1 MIYSTSI
8 STFYKKLSLVS
19 SMHSFAQRHRESLEH
34 IANYEKATAERDI
47 LKRLIEVLDQRASER
62 YRSAV
67 EKLHKYEVERATVA
81 KSIPVAAIHEKP
93 LSSTHASV
101 QVTASTPAATGSGVG
116 AYYNAVKQ
124 KWAQDLIVEL
134 NTVMTTIMASVNSK
148 NPANKDVFDK
158 LNTELQALVAAGNNL
173 TEENFQTLYNFPEE
187 IFTAIQRA
195 DTFTGGMKTDFT
207 NQLAGKYG
215 NQATLTQTFADG
227 RVEGFKD
234 ILTAV
239 QGILTPEQFTI
250 FAEIATELQALADH
264 VGNFDE
270 AGLQRIED
278 AGEKLAAVINSSDL
292 TRNDKI
298 MFCQHITDL
307 YSDQVAA
314 LGSFDTVLDA
324 SIYVNQHQGTMF
336 SNLSSFVGSL
346 IGTFAPIDLSSSQ
359 GDISSAA
366 LAGALQTARGLNSRF
381 NELTAEQQKLINECI
396 KSLDTFK
403 CGEHLGAI
411 WAYFTASTV
420 VALNPTATMDHVK
433 AAILEEAKELDN
445 SSFQLASSMKSA
457 MTSIVNSSGSFSV
470 TVNSSTLQYT
480 IYSEKNG
487 KVGINQILLNYG
499 STGFLPEITKLA
511 KTNAESTARS
521 YFRFKALAAVESE
534 NVQNK
539 IEDLQSQLQQFTNMK
554 TELFDGQLLSQASEL
569 RALPLPSAVASVL
582 IDRYMPKEVDYLNEI
597 YKKLYYSNLGSS
609 VGNSIIDAISQYVNG
624 ATYFNFASY
633 VGQQPAVGAG
643 GANAF
648 PGSQESAQAKLD
660 QERKQAALY
669 LQETRGALTV
679 IEEQRARVLKD
690 DKITNEQRST
700 ILDSLRNYEDNIN
713 SISGSL
719 VLLQNYLQPLSI
731 AGGSVAGTF
740 EVKEGQEQW
749 QARLQIL
756 EEALVSGLVGN
767 MINGGMFP
775 LQSTIQSDQ
784 QSFADMG
791 QNFQLDL
798 QMHLT
803 SMQQEW
809 TVVATSLQLLNQMYL
824 SLARSLTG

>member
-8 STFYKKLSLVS
+8 STCYKKLPIIFST
-19 SMHSFAQRHRESLEH
+19 HSFAQKHRKSLEH
-34 IANYEKATAERDI
+34 IINYEKTTAERYI
-47 LKRLIEVLDQRASER
+47 LERLLEVLDQKASER

-67 EKLHKYEVERATVA
+67 EKLHKYEVERGTVV
-81 KSIPVAAIHEKP
+81 KSIPIAAVREKP
-93 LSSTHASV
+93 LSSAHASIV
-101 QVTASTPAATGSGVG
+101 VTASSSLVGSGVG
-116 AYYNAVKQ
+116 TYYNAVKQ
-124 KWAQDLIVEL
+124 KWARDLIASI
-134 NTVMTTIMASVNSK
+134 NTVMTKIMAEVGSK
-148 NPANKDVFDK
+148 NPTNKAVFDK
-158 LNTELQALVAAGNNL
+158 LNTELQGLIAAGTNL
-173 TEENFQTLYNFPEE
+173 TEENFQSLYNFPDA

-195 DTFTGGMKTDFT
+195 DTFTGGIKTDFT
-207 NQLAGKYG
+207 NQLAIQYG
-215 NQATLTQTFADG
+215 NQATLTQTFADS
-227 RVEGFKD
+227 RVEGLND

-239 QGILTPEQFTI
+239 EGVLTSEQLVS
-250 FAEIATELQALADH
+250 FAEIKKELQTLADH

-270 AGLQRIED
+270 AGLQQIGD
-278 AGEKLAAVINSSDL
+278 AGEKLAAIINASEL

-307 YSDQVAA
+307 YSDQVTA

-324 SIYVNQHQGTMF
+324 SIYVNQHQKGMF
-336 SNLSSFVGSL
+336 TDLTSFLGSL
-346 IGTFAPIDLSSSQ
+346 IGVFAPIDLSSSQ

-381 NELTAEQQKLINECI
+381 NELTSAQQQLINQCAQ
-396 KSLDTFK
+396 SLSSFK

-411 WAYFTASTV
+411 WAYFTTSTV
-420 VALNPTATMDHVK
+420 VALNPTATMNDVK
-433 AAILEEAKELDN
+433 AVILEEAKELDN
-445 SSFQLASSMKSA
+445 SSFELAAPMKAA
-457 MTSIVNSSGSFSV
+457 MTQIVNSNGSFSI
-470 TVNSSTLQYT
+470 TVNSQNFQYT
-480 IYSEKNG
+480 IYSNNSG
-487 KVGINQILLNYG
+487 KVEINQILLNYG

-511 KTNAESTARS
+511 KAVSENTARS
-521 YFRFKALAAVESE
+521 YFRFKALANVESE
-534 NVQNK
+534 SLEAK
-539 IEDLQSQLQQFTNMK
+539 IEDLQDQLKQFTNMK
-554 TELFDGQLLSQASEL
+554 TELFNGQLLAQASEL

-609 VGNSIIDAISQYVNG
+609 VGNAIIKSISQYVNG

-643 GANAF
+643 GSNAF
-648 PGSQESAQAKLD
+648 PGSKESAQAKLD
-660 QERKQAALY
+660 LERKQAALY

-679 IEEQRARVLKD
+679 VAEQRDKVIQD
-690 DKITNEQRST
+690 DKLTNEQRSM
-700 ILDSLRNYEDNIN
+700 ILDALRTYEDNIN
-713 SISGSL
+713 AVSGSL
-719 VLLQNYLQPLSI
+719 VLLQNYLLPLSI
-731 AGGSVAGTF
+731 AAGSVAGTF
-740 EVKEGQEQW
+740 IVNGGQDQW
-749 QARLQIL
+749 QSRLQIL

-767 MINGGMFP
+767 VINGGMFP